1 MKTGKAL
8 SVITVL
14 LIITVC
20 TLTSF
25 TGKNSKQELSV
36 YHYYNFE
43 DTDRGSL
50 VIVLATD
57 LEMAE
62 FMIKNELYELGLTF
76 EPSNILDIVPVNH
89 VPNFVIYSDPG
100 NI

>member
-36 YHYYNFE
+36 PNNH
-43 DTDRGSL
+43 DTMARYGASKCDKCGS
-50 VIVLATD
+50 
-57 LEMAE
+57 
-62 FMIKNELYELGLTF
+62 EL
-76 EPSNILDIVPVNH
+76 
-89 VPNFVIYSDPG
+89 
-100 NI
+100 

>member
-1 MKTGKAL
+1 MKNIKTFFA
-8 SVITVL
+8 VIL
-14 LIITVC
+14 LLVVTAFAM
-20 TLTSF
+20 TSF
-25 TGKNSKQELSV
+25 TGKDPKQELSV
-36 YHYYNFE
+36 YYYYNFE

-62 FMIKNELYELGLTF
+62 FMIKDELYELGLTF
-76 EPSNILDIVPVNH
+76 EPSNILDIVPVKD

>member
-1 MKTGKAL
+1 MKNIKTFFA
-8 SVITVL
+8 VIL
-14 LIITVC
+14 LLVVTAFAM
-20 TLTSF
+20 TSF
-25 TGKNSKQELSV
+25 TGKDSKQELSV
-36 YHYYNFE
+36 YYYYNFE

-62 FMIKNELYELGLTF
+62 FMIKDELYELGLTF
-76 EPSNILDIVPVNH
+76 EPSNILDIVPVKD